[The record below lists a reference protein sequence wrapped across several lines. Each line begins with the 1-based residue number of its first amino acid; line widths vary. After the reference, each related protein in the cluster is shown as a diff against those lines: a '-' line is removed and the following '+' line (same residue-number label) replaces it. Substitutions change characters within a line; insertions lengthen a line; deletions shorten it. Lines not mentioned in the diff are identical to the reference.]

1 MILELK
7 TSSLLIIEFD
17 SFIYLQLMIRVIKY
31 LWKDNTLPLLKNL
44 YLLIHANFEKK
55 NVCMTHN
62 FMLTLT
68 L

>member
-1 MILELK
+1 MMILELK

-55 NVCMTHN
+55 M
-62 FMLTLT
+62 FA
-68 L
+68 